1 METKLTRI
9 KERSIQNPTEVF
21 TSLGH
26 LINEE
31 LLLLCHQE
39 LDGHKATG
47 IDRVTKVQYEE
58 NLTDNIHQIVEKL
71 KQKAYRPQPV
81 KRVYIPKGDGN
92 QVRPLGIATYEDK
105 LVQLAL
111 KKILEAVFEPH
122 FLDHSYGFRPNRN
135 AHGALKALSTC
146 IEKGKVNY
154 IVDADIQGFFDHVD
168 HEKLIECVQKRI
180 QDPNIIRLIR
190 RFLIAGIMENGLW
203 EPSESGTSQGSII
216 SPLLANIYL
225 HYGLDLW
232 FERAVK
238 PNMYGEAYIIRY
250 ADDFVCGFKY
260 QDDAE
265 KFYRALQHQ
274 LAKFSLSI
282 QREKSKIIQFGK
294 FAEMDR
300 TLNSL
305 GKPETFDF
313 LGFTHYC
320 SRTVKGDRFRMKR
333 QTSRKK
339 FNKKI
344 KEFTVWVKKYR
355 HRNIKEMMK
364 IVKSKLIGH
373 YRYYGV
379 TDNFYMIAKYYFEI
393 WKILFKWLNRRSQ
406 KRSFTTD
413 QFEQYLKRY
422 PLPQPKIYFSMYR

>member
-31 LLLLCHQE
+31 LLVLCHQE
-39 LDGHKATG
+39 IDGHKATG
-47 IDRVTKVQYEE
+47 IDQVTKAQYEE

-81 KRVYIPKGDGN
+81 KRVYIPKGDGK

-135 AHGALKALSTC
+135 AHEALKALSTC
-146 IEKGKVNY
+146 IEKGKVGY

-190 RFLIAGIMENGLW
+190 RFLIAGIMENGHW
-203 EPSESGTSQGSII
+203 ESSDEGVQQGSSC

-238 PNMYGEAYIIRY
+238 PNMHGEAYIIRY
-250 ADDFVCGFKY
+250 SDDFVCGFQHK
-260 QDDAE
+260 DDAE
-265 KFYRALQHQ
+265 NFYKALQHQ

-282 QREKSKIIQFGK
+282 QREKSKIIQFGR
-294 FAEMDR
+294 FAEKDR
-300 TLNSL
+300 TLNGL
-305 GKPETFDF
+305 EKPETFDF

-320 SRTVKGDRFRMKR
+320 SLGRYGNFRVKRK
-333 QTSRKK
+333 TSRKK
-339 FNKKI
+339 FSKKV
-344 KEFTVWVKKYR
+344 KEVNLWVKEHR
-355 HRNIKEMMK
+355 HMELKELMK
-364 IVKSKLIGH
+364 TVKVKLIGH

-379 TDNFYMIAKYYFEI
+379 TDNSEMMGKYYNEVQ
-393 WKILFKWLNRRSQ
+393 KSLFKWLNRRSQ
-406 KRSFTTD
+406 KRSFTYD
-413 QFEQYLKRY
+413 QFNQYRKRY
-422 PLPQPKIYFSMYR
+422 PLPHPKIYFSVYA